1 MHAINAFCTI
11 SLIYLTDTSIPM
23 SSLKMNKLW
32 LRLDKIKK
40 NPFPAQAMQK
50 YPFLFFPVTSVTRF
64 GEISPL
70 WKQFTSRLGIFWR
83 FISYLAKIRAYFG
96 NFLTLLGLI
105 FIIANGQILKNNL
118 TIWSHCFFLSIFVF
132 FNLGNMHQLKFWNS
146 NPQRI
151 SLSDDSIPILF
162 YVCSLT
168 RLGYFLKA
176 FVTAHWK

>member
-1 MHAINAFCTI
+1 MDLSVPSIWQPWFSNPTHAINAFCTI
-11 SLIYLTDTSIPM
+11 SLIYFTDTSIPM

-118 TIWSHCFFLSIFVF
+118 TIWSHCPWLTLISCCLIGRHHLNFLGSE
-132 FNLGNMHQLKFWNS
+132 N
-146 NPQRI
+146 
-151 SLSDDSIPILF
+151 
-162 YVCSLT
+162 
-168 RLGYFLKA
+168 
-176 FVTAHWK
+176 